1 MINWIINKFGDKTD
15 DSSELSAKGR
25 TRIGQAA
32 SVMCIICNVVLC
44 AAKGGIGLAV
54 GSISIVADAL
64 NNLSDASSNVISLLG
79 FRFASKPADEHH
91 PLGHGRYEYLA
102 SLAVAVL
109 ICILGTQLARESVE
123 KIFSPE
129 PAEFSTAAVVVLVLS
144 MLVKL
149 WMSYFNGKLGK
160 MIDSDTL
167 RATAVDSR
175 NDVITTALI
184 LASSV
189 FMQLTGINIDGWV
202 GLGMGAFIT
211 IGGIQ
216 LLRETVSPLLGSAP
230 DKAFVDKAFSMIIA
244 YPGIL
249 DTYDLMAHDYGPGR
263 LFVSASVQMDG
274 RADSFTTHEIVDK
287 IERDFEKKLG
297 AHLILHIDPVDPSD
311 DYPQSWLNHQ
321 AYFVD
326 PALNVHNLRVYDD
339 TVAFD
344 VVKHEECQLS
354 DDEIID
360 EMTKIAAE
368 RWPGLTCTVKLDR
381 GYLER
386 VD

>member
-249 DTYDLMAHDYGPGR
+249 DTYDLMAHDYGPGACLCLPVCR
-263 LFVSASVQMDG
+263 WTAAPTASPRMRSSTRSSATLRRNLAPTLSCTSIPLTPATTTR
-274 RADSFTTHEIVDK
+274 RAGSTT
-287 IERDFEKKLG
+287 RPTLWTR
-297 AHLILHIDPVDPSD
+297 PS
-311 DYPQSWLNHQ
+311 
-321 AYFVD
+321 
-326 PALNVHNLRVYDD
+326 
-339 TVAFD
+339 
-344 VVKHEECQLS
+344 
-354 DDEIID
+354 
-360 EMTKIAAE
+360 
-368 RWPGLTCTVKLDR
+368 TCTTCASMTTRWRLTS
-381 GYLER
+381 
-386 VD
+386 